1 MGANLKGLSN
11 TLKNKIYQA
20 KKKGIDTSFIPR
32 GYSKL
37 SDSQK
42 LNLINRL
49 GQQTNGKNYSYQG
62 INSPSPKKRVSKP
75 KTTSRIPKSELQ
87 DILNELN
94 YKRNQL
100 GNIARVN
107 SYLGRED
114 VGEYQSLQ
122 ELNFLLYD
130 FKDIKGDIS
139 AKDITKIAKKNGFKT
154 QKKLAYVIKSKLDKF
169 HLETYKD
176 TLKYYGITDDE
187 IKKMDEKFRK
197 ADYQVQDKFLYVIA
211 KYKKGKEKY
220 DTVGDES
227 NDHVWAKDNFI
238 EEFTRIVDLGR

>member
-1 MGANLKGLSN
+1 MGANLKGLS
-11 TLKNKIYQA
+11 KRIGEMKSKA
-20 KKKGIDTSFIPR
+20 KKNHDVSFVPR

-37 SDSQK
+37 PQSEQ
-42 LNLINRL
+42 LNLVNRL
-49 GQQTNGKNYSYQG
+49 GQLIHGGSYSYQG
-62 INSPSPKKRVSKP
+62 VYSPSPKKSISKP
-75 KTTSRIPKSELQ
+75 KTNSRIPKSELQ
-87 DILNELN
+87 NIVNELN

-154 QKKLAYVIKSKLDKF
+154 QKNLAYVIKSKLDKF
-169 HLETYKD
+169 HLDTYKD

-197 ADYQVQDKFLYVIA
+197 ADYQIQDKFLYVIA

-220 DTVGDES
+220 DSVGGES
-227 NDHVWAKDNFI
+227 NDHAWAKDNFI